1 METQEERGR
10 LMETDGGAKGAA
22 GGGRRADAGGLP
34 RRSLAPGAPASGA
47 SPQRRLGHP
56 HLQRRPETLLEPKAR
71 RPAAKGGLWS
81 PHLPFSGERRLKPTL
96 RRFLLSQTPR
106 TAGRGPDE
114 GGEGARPGSR
124 SHSPRRVL
132 AQGRHCSA
140 AAASP
145 RALAGSPPS
154 SRALSAHKR
163 SLARPLVHT
172 RAPRS
177 SSQVARPRHLP
188 PCQNRSAPAPDPG
201 HSRHAASSLRF
212 QNSAGRNSGRLDG
225 SERGHAPAGRRSEED
240 KGHTEC
246 EGQCVCGG
254 RAPPPQA
261 PLHP

>member
-1 METQEERGR
+1 
-10 LMETDGGAKGAA
+10 METDGGAKGAA

-34 RRSLAPGAPASGA
+34 RRSLAPGAPASGPPRSEGSATHTCSGGQVWRA
-47 SPQRRLGHP
+47 SRQRRCSS
-56 HLQRRPETLLEPKAR
+56 PKPGIR
-71 RPAAKGGLWS
+71 QPRGGLWS